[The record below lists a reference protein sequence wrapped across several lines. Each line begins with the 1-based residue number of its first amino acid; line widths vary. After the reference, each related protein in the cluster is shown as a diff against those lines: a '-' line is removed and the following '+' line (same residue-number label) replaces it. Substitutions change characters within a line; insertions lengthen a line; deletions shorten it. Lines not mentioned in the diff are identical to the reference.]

1 MKRFGGLQDG
11 RNAWAF
17 YSAEDT
23 TARISYPEL
32 PTFQTTGFT
41 KWLVESFSA
50 YRGLSKKELDVK
62 QSSGKGLGKSDGV
75 CREEVLTFLSGE
87 KHRTG
92 FLEEQDV
99 IRSGAAQEIPGEVL
113 E

>member
-1 MKRFGGLQDG
+1 M
-11 RNAWAF
+11 
-17 YSAEDT
+17 
-23 TARISYPEL
+23 
-32 PTFQTTGFT
+32 
-41 KWLVESFSA
+41 ESFSA

-75 CREEVLTFLSGE
+75 HREEVLAFLSRE
-87 KHRTG
+87 RHRTG

-99 IRSGAAQEIPGEVL
+99 IRLGAAQEIPGEVL